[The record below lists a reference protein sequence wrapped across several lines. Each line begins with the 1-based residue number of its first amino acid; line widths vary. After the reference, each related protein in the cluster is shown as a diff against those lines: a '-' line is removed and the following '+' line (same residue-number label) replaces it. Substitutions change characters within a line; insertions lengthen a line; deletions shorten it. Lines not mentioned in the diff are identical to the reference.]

1 MSDLSAPNW
10 TVGMVYPALGHGPTQ
25 RRRTDYGHPAHRGF
39 ADAVGADD
47 LVVTFRS
54 LPEPVRS
61 TVVTDVVSAGVA
73 SLPERDVYV
82 LENDAVLYAAP
93 AIKRRYPDATVLHL
107 AASDRL
113 LGRTYVPRPD
123 DSFLRARKRRVNS
136 RVDNALLGRVCRR
149 YCDGAIAVSEF
160 ARDRLRSVVGP
171 DFPLGVA
178 TPYIQPDAYESLA
191 GETPTLDAPVAV
203 MVGAWRDHKGVE
215 LLVEAWPRVREHHP
229 RAELHI
235 VGPGHPAE
243 YTQTTGVTLRGF
255 VPSLADAFE
264 GASLYVHP
272 AHIEAFGVSVVEAM
286 RAGLPAV
293 VTETTGARSAV
304 SNVDDGLVVPP
315 TSRALADA
323 VCEYF
328 DAAPGRRQ
336 ALSRASRDASD
347 AYSEERKT
355 RQFRETFARVLRAA
369 T

>member
-1 MSDLSAPNW
+1 
-10 TVGMVYPALGHGPTQ
+10 MVYPALGHGPTQ

-47 LVVTFRS
+47 VVVAFRA
-54 LPEPVRS
+54 LPGPVRD
-61 TVVTDVVSAGVA
+61 TFLTNVVSASA
-73 SLPERDVYV
+73 APLPERDVYV

-93 AIKRRYPDATVLHL
+93 AIKRWYPDATVVHL

-123 DSFLRARKRRVNS
+123 DAPLRAAKRRINS
-136 RVDNALLGRVCRR
+136 RVDTALLGRICRR
-149 YCDGAIAVSEF
+149 YCDGAVAVSEF

-171 DFPLGVA
+171 DFPLEVA
-178 TPYIQPDAYESLA
+178 PPYVQPDLYESLA
-191 GETPTLDAPVAV
+191 ARTPELDRPVAV
-203 MVGAWRDHKGVE
+203 MVGAWRDHKGVD
-215 LLVEAWPRVREHHP
+215 LLVEAWPRVRDSHP
-229 RAELHI
+229 DAELHI

-243 YTQTTGVTLRGF
+243 YTETAGVTLRGF

-272 AHIEAFGVSVVEAM
+272 AHIEAFGVSVIEAM

-315 TSRALADA
+315 TPRALADA

-328 DAAPGRRQ
+328 DAPLDRRR
-336 ALSRASRDASD
+336 ALSQASRTASD
-347 AYSEERKT
+347 PYTEERKT
-355 RQFRETFARVLRAA
+355 RQFREAFERVLRACA
-369 T
+369 